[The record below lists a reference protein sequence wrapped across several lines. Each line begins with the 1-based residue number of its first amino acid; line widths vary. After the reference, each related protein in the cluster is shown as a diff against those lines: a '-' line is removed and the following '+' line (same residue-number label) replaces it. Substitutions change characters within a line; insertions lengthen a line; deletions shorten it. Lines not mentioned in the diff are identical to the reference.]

1 LDLVSARPNDYE
13 LAFELG
19 EIYADINLL
28 DKSLNVLTMAINIAL
43 KNLLNIDPERL
54 G

>member
-1 LDLVSARPNDYE
+1 VDLVSARPNNYE

-19 EIYADINLL
+19 EIYSEINML

-43 KNLLNIDPERL
+43 KNLLHISPERL